1 MCKTSSQHYQTPP
14 KLQNGLQTLYI
25 YTVYNLTTIYQSYP
39 RLYYLR
45 FSTLAPVI
53 SESRWQVLQTPPLL
67 WGWCASGGLC
77 AERALLRSLGLA
89 LLTAQMSSAKK
100 KWEVEGCCLAPS
112 IDLWERRRN
121 SWIISWFV
129 ISHGPAQ
136 LRCSHPRRLIMG
148 TSCISVQ
155 IPCCKPK
162 QNLHFSQVYQP
173 WSGKIE
179 HSLSQTDPSN
189 NPAFN
194 GFAAFWTPKYMP
206 PMPIPIKFLSG
217 PHSGKSGPFFQT
229 LYVQGKASQL
239 SWLRDPS
246 NCKILMSIVYRYIH
260 DTNPSCWLLGYRPFW
275 WFTYF
280 SITMENK
287 KGALSIMGSRWVLAA
302 EITPEVPEVRMG
314 CIFSDGFRW
323 I

>member
-1 MCKTSSQHYQTPP
+1 
-14 KLQNGLQTLYI
+14 
-25 YTVYNLTTIYQSYP
+25 
-39 RLYYLR
+39 
-45 FSTLAPVI
+45 
-53 SESRWQVLQTPPLL
+53 
-67 WGWCASGGLC
+67 
-77 AERALLRSLGLA
+77 
-89 LLTAQMSSAKK
+89 
-100 KWEVEGCCLAPS
+100 
-112 IDLWERRRN
+112 
-121 SWIISWFV
+121 
-129 ISHGPAQ
+129 
-136 LRCSHPRRLIMG
+136 MG

-162 QNLHFSQVYQP
+162 QNLQFSQVYQP

-179 HSLSQTDPSN
+179 HSLSQTEPSN

-217 PHSGKSGPFFQT
+217 PHSGKSGPLFQT
-229 LYVQGKASQL
+229 LYVQSKASQP
-239 SWLRDPS
+239 SRLRDPS
-246 NCKILMSIVYRYIH
+246 NCNILMSIVYRYIH

-280 SITMENK
+280 STTMENK
-287 KGALSIMGSRWVLAA
+287 KGPLSIMGSRWVLAA

-323 I
+323 ISALKRATYLNNLELHWKDNSPGFVMSTVSGWEQWCLCKVANRQRLNSQKSERGVNISRRRIILPRSPPKSGHVEHASIPNINLRLV